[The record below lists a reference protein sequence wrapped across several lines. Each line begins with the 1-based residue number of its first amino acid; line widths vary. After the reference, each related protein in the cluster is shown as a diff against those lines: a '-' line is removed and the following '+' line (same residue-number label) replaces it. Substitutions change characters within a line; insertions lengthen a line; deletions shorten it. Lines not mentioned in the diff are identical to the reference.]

1 LGFAPEGIGEAR
13 HADFGITGA
22 NGSGIIYAKSEPLK
36 KIPTEDLVEE
46 VFAEIGKYY
55 AAGAKVIGDDAHS
68 AEAAHWLSEDEDDLM
83 GPTAAPARLG
93 PRPAPSP
100 IEICC
105 RLLPVGTAPPPK
117 RKREPEGFVSSGQT
131 QE

>member
-83 GPTAAPARLG
+83 GPRQRPRAWGPDLPRRRLRSVAGCSQSG
-93 PRPAPSP
+93 PRRRRSGSGSP
-100 IEICC
+100 K
-105 RLLPVGTAPPPK
+105 G
-117 RKREPEGFVSSGQT
+117 S
-131 QE
+131 